1 MYFSYLIYISYLL
14 RRKKV
19 RYLAL
24 VIHGAV
30 ILLAEILGNLCY
42 YEMKL
47 LHCILYRINQTYNSI
62 VLIWKKRPKVKCSS
76 YEKFQLLGV
85 PAISRIFYLFK
96 RSEAIESANVTN
108 VVPSILVSLERPYRY
123 LENVELENC
132 RTYNFR
138 KFYVQFLLSFVYPYI
153 LKSQTFLRCHT
164 NKSRPKNTSLALFDR
179 FCIQRLCITG
189 KLSDVHV
196 GFNLICIL
204 LARGFIET

>member
-1 MYFSYLIYISYLL
+1 
-14 RRKKV
+14 
-19 RYLAL
+19 
-24 VIHGAV
+24 
-30 ILLAEILGNLCY
+30 
-42 YEMKL
+42 MKL

-62 VLIWKKRPKVKCSS
+62 VLIWKKRPKVKCSI

-138 KFYVQFLLSFVYPYI
+138 KFYVQFLWSFVYPYI
-153 LKSQTFLRCHT
+153 LNSRSFWRCHT
-164 NKSRPKNTSLALFDR
+164 TNNSSPRHASLALFDQ
-179 FCIQRLCITG
+179 FCIHRLCITG
-189 KLSDVHV
+189 KQADIQYC
-196 GFNLICIL
+196 FFLICIL
-204 LARGFIET
+204 LTF